1 MGASL
6 AAMAAAGVA
15 GVAVELWWGV
25 VERHSPGEYDW
36 AGYLELAA
44 MARRHGLRVRAILA
58 FHQCGAGPHDPPWC
72 VSPPLAFI
80 ISSAS
85 APKKIPLFFSPHPF
99 SSLLFSPLPLLGSTM
114 HTLCIYASEL
124 NTSAKC
130 KIHISVGLTS
140 CTFKLASLEPN
151 YREKGCISTSR
162 LYNVI

>member
-6 AAMAAAGVA
+6 AALAAAGVA

-25 VERHSPGEYDW
+25 VERRSPGEYDW

-58 FHQCGAGPHDPPWC
+58 FHQCGAGPHDLPWC
-72 VSPPLAFI
+72 VSPPLAFV

-85 APKKIPLFFSPHPF
+85 APKKIPLFSHPTPV
-99 SSLLFSPLPLLGSTM
+99 LFLSPLPLLGSTM
-114 HTLCIYASEL
+114 HTLYIYASEL

-130 KIHISVGLTS
+130 KIHISVGLTG

-151 YREKGCISTSR
+151 NREKGCISTSR